1 MYLYTNESGFK
12 GRWMDGEGGV
22 GVNMSVVQPV
32 DPEVSSLVDWTG
44 VGAK

>member
-1 MYLYTNESGFK
+1 MMG
-12 GRWMDGEGGV
+12 GEGGV
-22 GVNMSVVQPV
+22 GVIMSVVQPA